1 MGGLNDQAFPK
12 SVSKA
17 GWDIQDGLLTYKN
30 GADDE
35 TNQTEAA
42 CPTPQAAL
50 QQLCTYNFHR
60 E

>member
-1 MGGLNDQAFPK
+1 MGGLTDQAFPK

-17 GWDIQDGLLTYKN
+17 GWDIEDGLLTYKN
-30 GADDE
+30 GADE

-42 CPTPQAAL
+42 SLTSQAAL
-50 QQLCTYNFHR
+50 QQLCTYNLHR